1 LLKFIKSGDN
11 KRLVSNF
18 LSLSI
23 LQGTNLLLP
32 LITFPYLVRVLGIEK
47 FGLIAFALA
56 TVAYFEIL
64 TDYGFDLSATRQI
77 SIHRNDKSK
86 VTSIFSAVLSI
97 KALLSI
103 VSFALLSILVFSFS
117 KFSEFFLV
125 YYFTF
130 GRVVGKSLFP
140 VWFFQG
146 MERMKITTYLNI
158 LAKVVFTAAIFLFV
172 KEESDFL
179 LVPIF
184 NSLGFVAAG
193 IVALI
198 QIRWRF
204 GIKFQLQS
212 KAELWEQLQDG
223 WHIFLSRIY
232 VNIYTTTNTF
242 LLGVMTNNVIVGYYS
257 IAAKIIEAIDSLFI
271 PANNALYPFMS
282 KLYHDNKEKFYRLV
296 NKVNAIYLAIAIV
309 MVAGALLFGKFLITF
324 VNGTFDSNIY
334 MIYSILSFKIIFAP
348 FAPFFTNILIN
359 QNRKAEYLKIV
370 KYTFIFNILLV
381 PVLIYLYS
389 GVGMAVAVLM
399 VVTFHILLFYWR
411 KLRPEE
417 ILELQS

>member
-1 LLKFIKSGDN
+1 
-11 KRLVSNF
+11 
-18 LSLSI
+18 
-23 LQGTNLLLP
+23 
-32 LITFPYLVRVLGIEK
+32 
-47 FGLIAFALA
+47 
-56 TVAYFEIL
+56 
-64 TDYGFDLSATRQI
+64 
-77 SIHRNDKSK
+77 
-86 VTSIFSAVLSI
+86 
-97 KALLSI
+97 
-103 VSFALLSILVFSFS
+103 
-117 KFSEFFLV
+117 
-125 YYFTF
+125 
-130 GRVVGKSLFP
+130 
-140 VWFFQG
+140 
-146 MERMKITTYLNI
+146 
-158 LAKVVFTAAIFLFV
+158 
-172 KEESDFL
+172 
-179 LVPIF
+179 
-184 NSLGFVAAG
+184 
-193 IVALI
+193 
-198 QIRWRF
+198 
-204 GIKFQLQS
+204 
-212 KAELWEQLQDG
+212 
-223 WHIFLSRIY
+223 
-232 VNIYTTTNTF
+232 
-242 LLGVMTNNVIVGYYS
+242 MTNNVIVGYYS